1 MGETE
6 KTSKAPKENWFAGLK
21 AEFGKIIWP
30 AKESLAKQTTAVVI
44 VSVVVGLI
52 IAVLDFFI
60 QHGVDIL
67 VKLQEAEV
75 IYGRGTLVC
84 GAYLFRI

>member
-6 KTSKAPKENWFAGLK
+6 NTSKAPKENWFACLK
-21 AEFGKIIWP
+21 AEFKKIIWP
-30 AKESLAKQTTAVVI
+30 TKESLAKQTTAVVI

-52 IAVLDFFI
+52 ITVMDFFI

-67 VKLQEAEV
+67 VNL
-75 IYGRGTLVC
+75 
-84 GAYLFRI
+84 

>member
-6 KTSKAPKENWFAGLK
+6 NTSKAPKGHWFAGLK
-21 AEFGKIIWP
+21 AEFHKIIWP
-30 AKESLAKQTTAVVI
+30 TKESLAKQTTAVVI

-52 IAVLDFFI
+52 IAMFDFII

-67 VKLQEAEV
+67 VNL
-75 IYGRGTLVC
+75 
-84 GAYLFRI
+84 